1 MIRIGCGSVLIL
13 REKQCLIGEP
23 RPLYIYLIAQMCMHL
38 LLQTTWMS
46 SSLSLDLRRRTLDGS
61 NHGRK
66 MSNQKRQGW
75 EQPFDQDL
83 MKIGIVSPFM
93 VDRLQ

>member
-1 MIRIGCGSVLIL
+1 MLNRGAPALVYLF
-13 REKQCLIGEP
+13 
-23 RPLYIYLIAQMCMHL
+23 YLIAQMCMHL

-66 MSNQKRQGW
+66 MSNQKLQGW
-75 EQPFDQDL
+75 EQLFDQDL
-83 MKIGIVSPFM
+83 K
-93 VDRLQ
+93 